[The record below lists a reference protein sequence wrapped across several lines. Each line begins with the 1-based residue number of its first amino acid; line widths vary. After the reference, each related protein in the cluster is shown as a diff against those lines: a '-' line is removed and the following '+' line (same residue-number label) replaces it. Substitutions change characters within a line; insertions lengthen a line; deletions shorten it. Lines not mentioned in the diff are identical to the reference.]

1 MTTSQA
7 AAKLFVALVIY
18 YTLSYIG
25 MKKIITLD
33 CQRDYFKAPF
43 IPWAVPFANAFPI
56 GVVLYKLYK
65 NKNIA
70 IYMTRAAAL
79 YILKGVIQFV
89 TLVPAVSGTEDCQS
103 RTLLGVL
110 IMSDNCA
117 DMMFSGHT
125 GLVYIMAPKKERPLI
140 VLAVG
145 ICLVLA
151 EMHYTSDILVA
162 IIVGSWLEYMIPMPT
177 KKTDKTKTLTDI
189 SLKI

>member
-1 MTTSQA
+1 MTIQQA
-7 AAKLFVALVIY
+7 AAKLFGALVIY

-43 IPWAVPFANAFPI
+43 IPWAVPLANAFPLGAVI
-56 GVVLYKLYK
+56 YRLYK
-65 NKNIA
+65 NKNIDT
-70 IYMTRAAAL
+70 YMTRAAAL

-89 TLVPAVSGTEDCQS
+89 TLVPAVSGTQDCQD
-103 RTLLGVL
+103 RTLLGIL

>member
-1 MTTSQA
+1 MTTTQA
-7 AAKLFVALVIY
+7 AAKLFGALVIY

-25 MKKIITLD
+25 MRKIITLD

-43 IPWAVPFANAFPI
+43 IPWTVPFANAFPI
-56 GVVLYKLYK
+56 ATVIYRIYQH
-65 NKNIA
+65 KNIA
-70 IYMTRAAAL
+70 TYLTRAAAL

-89 TLVPAVSGTEDCQS
+89 TLVPAVSGTGPCQT

-110 IMSDNCA
+110 LMSDNCA

-125 GLVYIMAPKKERPLI
+125 GLVYIMAPQKERPLF

-177 KKTDKTKTLTDI
+177 KKTNQTKTLTDI